1 MTGRIHYDFG
11 GISQAASEIDGH
23 VAAFDGHKAEL
34 DTNVR
39 TLLASWEGDAQANYH
54 AAQSKF
60 DQAYMEL
67 TQVLQLISRKVKEG
81 NDRMSETNARAAASW
96 A

>member
-11 GISQAASEIDGH
+11 GIEQSASEIDGH
-23 VAAFDGHKAEL
+23 IAAFNGHKADL

-39 TLLASWEGDAQANYH
+39 TLLGSWEGEAQASYH

-60 DQAYMEL
+60 DQAYVEL
-67 TQVLQLISRKVKEG
+67 TQVLQVISRKVKEG
-81 NDRMSETNARAAASW
+81 NDLMHETNARAAASW